1 MSKPTVAV
9 FLPTVVQIGVPFRL
23 ELEVTTEDEAKV
35 EFIDVRLASVQGWAV
50 GSGKS
55 RVTEKRTFPAL
66 EARVMGDGILAAGSS
81 RRFSVELV
89 LPPGSAP
96 THREGPAYAHTNVRV
111 HVSLPWRIDVRHDVE
126 MRVNV
131 APPASLIRL
140 PGVAGTQG
148 HEAGGPRI
156 ELALASVRLVAG
168 EVLHGTVAVF
178 HMDDRE
184 PRDIE
189 LSLVPQFNLTSSWR
203 ERVRDGAGFR
213 TAIRLPAGSAGH
225 AVSFAMQVPQV
236 ALPSFRALTQTVTW
250 RLDART
256 GSFFG
261 AKATTAIALEIL
273 DPVSARD
280 IPPAPPPPRIADAAS
295 SEQFREAA
303 AQRPGA
309 LLADEDRALT
319 TEVDDVHVTIAYA
332 YRQDGDA
339 YVATLAYPALG
350 LDLRVA
356 PSSVLRHVFITDL
369 EVEVAA
375 WDRSHYAD
383 ARFAEQAA
391 PFMKAVIPAW
401 PTWPQTTTD
410 DRKSALVRWND
421 TELVF
426 ELPIARVVAG
436 EIVAAFD
443 RFVRLAKQLA
453 QARAQLT
460 PPPGLVVAADAW
472 TALARELDGH
482 FSIGDLAVAGSI
494 GGLPCEVVWSRQDDG
509 TDVFTAA
516 VGQSE
521 LAAPEV
527 AAIEFEVAV
536 PARFSSAP
544 KVPDA
549 VAAQLTQWPLD
560 VQKLQVAGGIA
571 RARLVVR
578 RERSPVTVDARR
590 IRELLEGL
598 RAVMATLSQTMGP
611 YR

>member
-1 MSKPTVAV
+1 MSKPTVQL
-9 FLPTVVQIGVPFRL
+9 FLPQMVQIGVPFRA
-23 ELEVTTEDEAKV
+23 ECEVSSEDPAKI
-35 EFIDVRLASVQGWAV
+35 EFIDVRVLGTQGWAV

-55 RVTEKRTFPAL
+55 RVTERKRLPDQT
-66 EARVMGDGILAAGSS
+66 ARVMGEGAFAAGEQ
-81 RRFSVELV
+81 RRFAIELTI
-89 LPPGSAP
+89 PAGAAP
-96 THREGPAYAHTNVRV
+96 THDTAPAYGYTAIHV
-111 HVSLPWRIDVRHDVE
+111 HISLPWRIDVRESAFLQV
-126 MRVNV
+126 RV
-131 APPASLIRL
+131 PPPTSLQRL
-140 PGVAGTQG
+140 PGVVAPAVAAG
-148 HEAGGPRI
+148 APRI

-189 LSLVPQFNLTSSWR
+189 LALVPQFNLTSSWR
-203 ERVRDGAGFR
+203 ERVRDGDGYR
-213 TAIRLPAGSAGH
+213 TAIRLPAGSAGQ
-225 AVSFAMQVPQV
+225 AVSFAMQVPST
-236 ALPSFRALTQTVTW
+236 ALPSFRALTHAVTW
-250 RLDART
+250 RLEART

-261 AKATTAIALEIL
+261 GKASTAIALEIL
-273 DPVSARD
+273 DPIAAQD
-280 IPPAPPPPRIADAAS
+280 IAPAPPPPRIADAAS

-309 LLADEDRALT
+309 TLADDDRALT
-319 TEVDDVHVTIAYA
+319 AEVDDVHVTVAYA

-339 YVATLAYPALG
+339 LVATLAYPTLG

-356 PSSVLRHVFITDL
+356 PSSALRHLFITDL
-369 EVEVAA
+369 EVDVAA

-383 ARFAEQAA
+383 ARFAEQAV

-401 PTWPQTTTD
+401 PAWPQTTTD
-410 DRKSALVRWND
+410 DRKGTLVRWND

-436 EIVAAFD
+436 EVVAAFD
-443 RFVRLAKQLA
+443 RFVRLARQLA

-460 PPPGLVVAADAW
+460 PPPGLVIAAEAW
-472 TALARELDGH
+472 TGLAAELEGH
-482 FSIGDLAVAGSI
+482 FSIGDLSLSGAI
-494 GGLPCEVVWSRQDDG
+494 GGLPCEVVWSRAEDG
-509 TDVFTAA
+509 SDVFTAA

-521 LAAPEV
+521 LAAPDV

-536 PARFSSAP
+536 PARFSAAP
-544 KVPDA
+544 KVPDV
-549 VAAQLTQWPLD
+549 VALQLTQWPLD

-578 RERSPVTVDARR
+578 REGSPVTVEARR

-598 RAVMATLSQTMGP
+598 RAVIATLSQTTGP